1 MRIGRRSTFGDRP
14 ARCSAFRRGR
24 PSPEV
29 TRCSGSRRTAMTCG
43 SSREPQV
50 PGGLRGKCGTRRPA
64 RTGAPR
70 PSDRRHKMVGAT
82 MDSDDLLKRVRAI
95 PGVMEA
101 SIMHG
106 GQNDRLYVK
115 VAAGDAN
122 PVNRRVH
129 PLLEQ
134 YPDLG
139 LLYEYEQAEPCGA
152 YDAMD
157 RAISTLTYRSPTGP
171 DDPACPAG
179 NLGRQPGT

>member
-1 MRIGRRSTFGDRP
+1 MKTAKRSRSGDRP
-14 ARCSAFRRGR
+14 ARSSAFRRGR
-24 PSPEV
+24 RWLEG
-29 TRCSGSRRTAMTCG
+29 TRSSGYRRTAMTSW
-43 SSREPQV
+43 SSREPAV
-50 PGGLRGKCGTRRPA
+50 PGGPRGKRGIRRPA
-64 RTGAPR
+64 PTVEPR
-70 PSDRRHKMVGAT
+70 HSDRRHKMVGAT

-101 SIMHG
+101 RIMYGH
-106 GQNDRLYVK
+106 QRDRLYVK
-115 VAAGDAN
+115 VVSGDAN

-171 DDPACPAG
+171 DDSA
-179 NLGRQPGT
+179 